1 MCLASKDPRPSG
13 PRTPDPLGQVH
24 YRPLP
29 IGVPLQKET
38 SPSLPSHP
46 LFLEVSG
53 TLELS
58 PVPGPHPG
66 GHRNTQ
72 SLTHATR
79 SILPVLLG
87 LNLRSSL
94 CRANAFPNKKLP
106 QHSLSSTAQVP
117 GQPGTSYINS
127 KIISLFTLASHAPIP
142 FST

>member
-94 CRANAFPNKKLP
+94 CRASAFPNKKYEIASALP
-106 QHSLSSTAQVP
+106 VLHCQGSRSAWDILC
-117 GQPGTSYINS
+117 
-127 KIISLFTLASHAPIP
+127 
-142 FST
+142 FSG